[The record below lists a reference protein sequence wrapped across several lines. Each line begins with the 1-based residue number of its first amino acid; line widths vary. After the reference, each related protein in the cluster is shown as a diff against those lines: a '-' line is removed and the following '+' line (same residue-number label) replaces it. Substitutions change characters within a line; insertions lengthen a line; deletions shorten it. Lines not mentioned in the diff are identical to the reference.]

1 MKLFMLAFV
10 LTGLAAASAEAD
22 PLDVFGQWRTDD
34 GDAVIAISTCGEGA
48 PCGTVVWINPQTV
61 EINADRN
68 NRDPALR
75 ERPLVGLEML
85 RDFSRDDA
93 GWTSGSVYDP
103 DSGRSYRAAIRRL
116 NPSELEVKGCWGF
129 ICRTKIWTRV
139 ADAVRTGS
147 MQATHLPHGRY
158 SRSPNKRLR
167 NSEAS
172 GCSGLASCKSFRS
185 RRLARGSRL

>member
-68 NRDPALR
+68 NRDPAL
-75 ERPLVGLEML
+75 PCANAPSWAL
-85 RDFSRDDA
+85 RCCGTSVAMTRA
-93 GWTSGSVYDP
+93 GRQAASTIRIQD
-103 DSGRSYRAAIRRL
+103 AAIAP
-116 NPSELEVKGCWGF
+116 PS
-129 ICRTKIWTRV
+129 
-139 ADAVRTGS
+139 DGS
-147 MQATHLPHGRY
+147 THP
-158 SRSPNKRLR
+158 SSK
-167 NSEAS
+167 
-172 GCSGLASCKSFRS
+172 
-185 RRLARGSRL
+185 